1 LTSGNS
7 YCIYIL
13 YSFIFEEDI
22 PRVIIFDHNLT
33 HHKLSAKEIYPHPV
47 PDQSLS
53 RDTGTT
59 TTMMMS
65 HFDLPVRNRK
75 DLARAAQLRSLALAR
90 PVLPSSPY
98 GNNTYPSPNRRSIRP
113 SRNNMTNNSTTNPYY
128 LPTLLDPYLT
138 SSQTDIHLLD
148 NLAPKPYYHPS
159 SPSPYHHHHSSSSLD
174 NNHNHPSSSS
184 ATGSSSSYPR
194 RSLHSSNPHHSSPTR
209 PSFQK
214 AARALSVAL
223 LNAYHQAERLE
234 GDFAAETR
242 YLHYAD
248 QRVLALLW
256 RSKVGFSG
264 WRDELGESG
273 NDDGDEDEDAE
284 GFGQTDRRDDGRERR
299 AGDENLFAVCAGKL
313 LDAIEDMKD
322 AGRAWLRGEGSGSSF
337 SSFSSGVT
345 GGHGEFGDSHGVGVE
360 DVRLAM
366 KKLSVSFGALAEL
379 LEGVRLEKSRCPV
392 LVRELRS
399 NQDVLLGIR
408 GVWEVPSRSGGGGG
422 RRRDNFSN
430 AATAGGGGG
439 KIPVAAF
446 VEEDWEN
453 SSYRG
458 E

>member
-1 LTSGNS
+1 
-7 YCIYIL
+7 
-13 YSFIFEEDI
+13 
-22 PRVIIFDHNLT
+22 
-33 HHKLSAKEIYPHPV
+33 
-47 PDQSLS
+47 
-53 RDTGTT
+53 
-59 TTMMMS
+59 MMMS

-75 DLARAAQLRSLALAR
+75 DLGRAAQLRSLALAR

-138 SSQTDIHLLD
+138 SSQTDLHLLN
-148 NLAPKPYYHPS
+148 NLTQAKPYYHPTS
-159 SPSPYHHHHSSSSLD
+159 SPSPYHHHNSSSSLD
-174 NNHNHPSSSS
+174 NNHHSAPSTTSSSS
-184 ATGSSSSYPR
+184 HPR
-194 RSLHSSNPHHSSPTR
+194 RSPHSLNPHHSSPTR

-214 AARALSVAL
+214 AARALSAAV

-256 RSKVGFSG
+256 RSKVGFCG

-284 GFGQTDRRDDGRERR
+284 GFGRTERRDDGRDRR
-299 AGDENLFAVCAGKL
+299 GGVGDENLFAVCAGKL

-322 AGRAWLRGEGSGSSF
+322 AGRAWLRGKGSGSF

-345 GGHGEFGDSHGVGVE
+345 GGHGEFGDSYGVGVE

-399 NQDVLLGIR
+399 AQDVLLGIR
-408 GVWEVPSRSGGGGG
+408 GVWEVPSRSGGGGGG